1 MDTAFV
7 ALGWASTLVYVAAQV
22 YISWK
27 QGYSAPFYYKLNA
40 LGAAGFIASSAA
52 IASWQSV
59 AVNVFW
65 LVVSVL
71 SLTQSRTLGR
81 ARFSRWWVMAPLVLF
96 CLASLFWLTRD
107 QQLSFAMLG
116 WSGSLLYCA
125 SYGLFAYQVI
135 GRMRF
140 LGYNCAAA
148 VFLVPIYALQAN
160 WPALA
165 LSVVWAIISASG
177 CAAVWRRRMQT

>member
-1 MDTAFV
+1 MDTAFI
-7 ALGWASTLVYVAAQV
+7 ALGWLATLIYVTAQA

-27 QGYSAPFYYKLNA
+27 HGYSPQLYYKLNA

-65 LVVSVL
+65 LIVSVL
-71 SLTQSRTLGR
+71 SLIQNRALKR
-81 ARFSRWWVMAPLVLF
+81 ARLSRWWVMAPLFLF
-96 CLASLFWLTRD
+96 CLVSLFWFTRD
-107 QQLSFAMLG
+107 PQLSFAMLG
-116 WSGSLLYCA
+116 WAGSLLYCA
-125 SYGLFAYQVI
+125 SYGLFAYHVI

-148 VFLVPIYALQAN
+148 VFLLPIYALQAN
-160 WPALA
+160 WPAFV
-165 LSVVWAIISASG
+165 LSVIWAMISASG
-177 CAAVWRRRMQT
+177 CVAIARSRARA